1 MNCCGWVKGA
11 SVLSLFAVF
20 GILVVMFAV
29 IGAMRGWA
37 KELLV
42 TSAIVL
48 ALFIIQILET
58 HVQPYNTALMMQPP
72 TTRFVIRAILLV
84 IMAFFGYQTPHI
96 RALQPKL
103 VRERLQDILLG
114 LVMGALNGYLLFGSL
129 WYFLDQMGY
138 DNTTLVTMPA
148 DPAFLARVQD
158 FMGLLPPSLVPIPH
172 IYFVVGVVFV
182 FIIVVFV

>member
-1 MNCCGWVKGA
+1 M
-11 SVLSLFAVF
+11 LSLFAVF
-20 GILVVMFAV
+20 GLFVVMFAV

-48 ALFIIQILET
+48 ALFIIQILES
-58 HVQPYNTALMMQPP
+58 HIRPYYSALMMQPP
-72 TTRFVIRAILLV
+72 TTRFTIRAIFLVLL
-84 IMAFFGYQTPHI
+84 AFFGYQTPHI

-114 LVMGALNGYLLFGSL
+114 LLMGALNGYLLFGSL
-129 WYFLDQMGY
+129 WFYLDQMGY
-138 DNTTLVTMPA
+138 DHTMLVSLPA
-148 DPAFLARVQD
+148 DPMFQTRVQD

>member
-1 MNCCGWVKGA
+1 M
-11 SVLSLFAVF
+11 LSLFVVF
-20 GILVVMFAV
+20 GMLVAMFAV

-84 IMAFFGYQTPHI
+84 IIAFFGYQTPHI

-129 WYFLDQMGY
+129 WYFLDQ
-138 DNTTLVTMPA
+138 NPLESIRLVE
-148 DPAFLARVQD
+148 L
-158 FMGLLPPSLVPIPH
+158 
-172 IYFVVGVVFV
+172 
-182 FIIVVFV
+182 